1 MGQRPWTADQTVLNG
16 WRLPACLPSHRLSSP
31 YNDAARPKRL
41 GAVLATS
48 DRPAIAMCICTAA
61 LSPVLRASTTKKNNI
76 SCEQHIFF
84 S

>member
-1 MGQRPWTADQTVLNG
+1 MGQRPLGRRPDSTTDGAC
-16 WRLPACLPSHRLSSP
+16 RPAYPPTDCLLRITTQRDRSVRGP
-31 YNDAARPKRL
+31 
-41 GAVLATS
+41 VLATS

-61 LSPVLRASTTKKNNI
+61 LSPVLRASTTKKINI

>member
-1 MGQRPWTADQTVLNG
+1 MGQRPLGRRPDRPQRMAPAG
-16 WRLPACLPSHRLSSP
+16 LPYAHRLSSP
-31 YNDAARPKRL
+31 YNDAARPERL

-61 LSPVLRASTTKKNNI
+61 LSPVLRASTTKKINI